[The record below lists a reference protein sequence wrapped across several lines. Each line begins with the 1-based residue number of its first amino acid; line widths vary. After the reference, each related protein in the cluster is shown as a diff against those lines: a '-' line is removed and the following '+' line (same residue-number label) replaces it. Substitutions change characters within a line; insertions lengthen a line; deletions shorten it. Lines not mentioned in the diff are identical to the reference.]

1 MRTLEKIILKQ
12 LKTIL
17 YRLTGDHCNLADF
30 KLVNFIM
37 ILQVIYKKKSIFG
50 EPKVTAFYVNNFLT
64 ASLCGLKEQNE
75 VKTGMWVFFLETVMF
90 H

>member
-17 YRLTGDHCNLADF
+17 CRLTGDHCNLADF

-37 ILQVIYKKKSIFG
+37 ILQVIYKKSQYLESLKLQPFMSTIF
-50 EPKVTAFYVNNFLT
+50 
-64 ASLCGLKEQNE
+64 
-75 VKTGMWVFFLETVMF
+75 
-90 H
+90 